1 MTRKRKCSSTPHID
15 EGSSSMTAPSEA
27 PWFGRAIFTHQP
39 NQHWKKPAPNVI
51 AHFDGLMKATNQNLA
66 TIHRYKRRGRLLLKK
81 QRHMPLHC
89 NYVEGEFEI
98 LLQRLKAK
106 VNRISRKLKLFHIR
120 SQSIIQGIPSV
131 ERFNLGALT
140 CICEHCGASMWREES
155 TAKTRNRPKP
165 CFTLYCNDGAV
176 NLPLGREPPSYL
188 SKLIYSDNAVCHHF
202 CENIRK
208 YNAIF
213 FFTSLGGK
221 VNWKINNGTSPYMYS
236 IGGQIFHRIGSLL
249 PPEGCAPQFAQLYI
263 VDTENEVENRMN
275 SITDGGES
283 CSLNVTIVNNL
294 KDIYRIQLEVRDDT
308 DESDFVL
315 LDHLAESILGLTAKK
330 LYELNGNETEI
341 PPVLVM
347 NLMDKSMKIQVQV
360 NEYNIRIARNEFT
373 ITKILDAPKEHVE
386 NLGESPPS
394 SDSLKSCVSNLGTTS
409 SKLSTVIEKAGKK
422 FKGAAVTYNDEMEDE
437 FSDDA
442 ALATMRKKQRKYHI
456 SDDE

>member
-120 SQSIIQGIPSV
+120 SQSIIQ
-131 ERFNLGALT
+131 
-140 CICEHCGASMWREES
+140 
-155 TAKTRNRPKP
+155 
-165 CFTLYCNDGAV
+165 
-176 NLPLGREPPSYL
+176 
-188 SKLIYSDNAVCHHF
+188 
-202 CENIRK
+202 
-208 YNAIF
+208 
-213 FFTSLGGK
+213 
-221 VNWKINNGTSPYMYS
+221 
-236 IGGQIFHRIGSLL
+236 
-249 PPEGCAPQFAQLYI
+249 
-263 VDTENEVENRMN
+263 ENEVENRMN